1 MKNKLRLIAA
11 AALIGCTTGA
21 FATSFVYTTDLSV
34 RATGATSD
42 GTSDLSNSFKDDK
55 IVLEARDD
63 AATFVA
69 SQGQIRGAHL
79 EAALAH
85 IRGKLPTLAA
95 NDQQLAQAILTI

>member
-1 MKNKLRLIAA
+1 MKKSLRLIAA
-11 AALIGCTTGA
+11 AALLGCATGA

-42 GTSDLSNSFKDDK
+42 ATSNISNSFKDDK
-55 IVLEARDD
+55 IVLEAKDD

-69 SQGQIRGAHL
+69 SRGEIRGAHL
-79 EAALAH
+79 EAALRH
-85 IRGKLPTLAA
+85 IRTKMPALAA

>member
-1 MKNKLRLIAA
+1 MKNSLRLIAA

-42 GTSDLSNSFKDDK
+42 GTSDISNSFKDDK

-69 SQGQIRGAHL
+69 SQGRFAVRTWKPPSPTS
-79 EAALAH
+79 AASC
-85 IRGKLPTLAA
+85 RPWPPT
-95 NDQQLAQAILTI
+95 TSSWPRPS